1 LFDIDGT
8 LLTSARAGAA
18 AMQITCAELYGVPD
32 ALAGISMSGKTD
44 PIIFQ
49 EILVRNQ
56 LTGGEGAYEAF
67 HQRYLEH
74 LRRTLHEPHRPRRLM
89 PGIPH
94 LLDALAAEPDVIL
107 GLLTG
112 NPAPAAKLKL
122 EVFDIWHYF
131 RVGAY
136 GGSDA
141 VERNDLVPIAQ
152 SRTRVELGHDIPAQR
167 IFVIGDTPYD
177 IACARAHHACAVA
190 VATGSYTRDDLQAHR
205 PDHCFDD
212 LSDVP
217 AMLRL
222 LSHERPKAK
231 GEAS

>member
-1 LFDIDGT
+1 
-8 LLTSARAGAA
+8 
-18 AMQITCAELYGVPD
+18 
-32 ALAGISMSGKTD
+32 
-44 PIIFQ
+44 
-49 EILVRNQ
+49 
-56 LTGGEGAYEAF
+56 
-67 HQRYLEH
+67 
-74 LRRTLHEPHRPRRLM
+74 M

-94 LLDALAAEPDVIL
+94 LLDALAAEPHIIL

-112 NPAPAAKLKL
+112 NPASAAKMKL
-122 EVFDIWHYF
+122 EIFDIWHYF

-152 SRTRVELGHDIPAQR
+152 SRTRTELGHDIPVQR

-217 AMLRL
+217 AVLRL
-222 LSHERPKAK
+222 LSQDRP
-231 GEAS
+231 